1 MAEVE
6 DCKLVVNTSF
16 ILDNEVEITIKNIN
30 INTLSK
36 LTNDEILKL
45 MMETKWYMYG
55 NYDKCIIL
63 GEEYTILNKTKKKIE
78 LVRSNVREGNNIS
91 AE

>member
-6 DCKLVVNTSF
+6 DYKLVINTTF

-36 LTNDEILKL
+36 LNNDEILKL

-63 GEEYTILNKTKKKIE
+63 NEEYTILNKTKKKVE
-78 LVRSNVREGNNIS
+78 LVRSNIQKKND
-91 AE
+91 

>member
-1 MAEVE
+1 MEGGE
-6 DCKLVVNTSF
+6 DYKLVINTSF

-30 INTLSK
+30 INTLNK
-36 LTNDEILKL
+36 LNNNEILKL

-63 GEEYTILNKTKKKIE
+63 SEEYTILNKTKKKVE
-78 LVRSNVREGNNIS
+78 LVRSNINKANTE
-91 AE
+91 